1 MEGNDGKTVLVT
13 GASRGLGLQV
23 AITLSDR
30 GYRVIGTATSARGVS
45 KIAKALPGSAMAL
58 EMRIDEDESVSK
70 AFAQI
75 QETQELPCILINNA
89 GITADNLIMRMSQE
103 EWLSVINTNVNGL
116 YRVTKPL
123 IRAMMKARWGR
134 IVNISSVV
142 ARMGSP
148 GQTNYVASK
157 AAIEGFTRSLALEL
171 ASRNITANA
180 IAPGFIETDM
190 TSDLDEGQTKAILER
205 VPLGRMG
212 RPEEVAAAVRFLIS
226 EDAGYIT
233 GQTLQVNGGL
243 YNG

>member
-13 GASRGLGLQV
+13 GASRGIGLHV

-45 KIAKALPGSAMAL
+45 KIAKALPSSAMAL

-180 IAPGFIETDM
+180 IAPGFIESDM
-190 TSDLDEGQTKAILER
+190 TSDLDEGQAKAILER

>member
-23 AITLSDR
+23 AITLSDS
-30 GYRVIGTATSARGVS
+30 GYRVIGTATSERGVS

-75 QETQELPCILINNA
+75 QETRELPCILINNA

-180 IAPGFIETDM
+180 ISPGFIETDM
-190 TSDLDEGQTKAILER
+190 TSDLDEGQAKAILER

>member
-123 IRAMMKARWGR
+123 IRAMMKAHWGR

-190 TSDLDEGQTKAILER
+190 TSDLDEGQAKAILER

>member
-45 KIAKALPGSAMAL
+45 KIAKALPSSAMAL

-190 TSDLDEGQTKAILER
+190 TSGLDEGQAKAILER

>member
-1 MEGNDGKTVLVT
+1 MEEKRILIT
-13 GASRGLGLQV
+13 GASRGLGFEMALR
-23 AITLSDR
+23 LSEL
-30 GYRVIGTATSARGVS
+30 GYRVIGTATSEKGVA
-45 KIAKALPGSAMAL
+45 KIADSLPSSIALQMK
-58 EMRIDEDESVSK
+58 IDEDESVAS
-70 AFAQI
+70 AYSQI
-75 QETQELPCILINNA
+75 QESGELPCILINNA

-103 EWLSVINTNVNGL
+103 EWSSVVNTNVNGL

-123 IRAMMKARWGR
+123 VRAMMKARWGR
-134 IVNISSVV
+134 VVNISSVV

-148 GQTNYVASK
+148 GQANYVASK

-171 ASRNITANA
+171 ASRNITVNA

-190 TSDLDEGQTKAILER
+190 TSELTQDQSQAILDR

-212 RPEEVAAAVRFLIS
+212 KPEEVSAAVEFLIS
-226 EDAGYIT
+226 DAAAYIT

>member
-1 MEGNDGKTVLVT
+1 MEEKSILIT
-13 GASRGLGLQV
+13 GASRGLGFEMALR
-23 AITLSDR
+23 LSKL
-30 GYRVIGTATSARGVS
+30 GYQVIGTATSVNGVA
-45 KIAKALPGSAMAL
+45 KIADALPSSCIAL
-58 EMRIDEDESVSK
+58 QMKIDEDDSVSS
-70 AFAQI
+70 AYSQI
-75 QETQELPCILINNA
+75 QESGELPCILINNA

-103 EWLSVINTNVNGL
+103 EWSSVVNTNVNGL

-123 IRAMMKARWGR
+123 VKGMMKARWGR
-134 IVNISSVV
+134 VVNISSVV

-148 GQTNYVASK
+148 GQANYVASK

-171 ASRNITANA
+171 ASRNITVNA

-190 TSDLDEGQTKAILER
+190 TSELTQDQSQAILDR

-212 RPEEVAAAVRFLIS
+212 KPGEVAAAVEFLIS
-226 EDAGYIT
+226 DAAAYIT

>member
-13 GASRGLGLQV
+13 GASRGLGLHV
-23 AITLSDR
+23 AITLSDL
-30 GYRVIGTATSARGVS
+30 GYRVIGTATSVRGVS
-45 KIAKALPGSAMAL
+45 KIAKALPSSAMAL
-58 EMRIDEDESVSK
+58 EMRIDDDESVLK
-70 AFAQI
+70 AIAQI

-212 RPEEVAAAVRFLIS
+212 RPEEVAAAVSFLIS
-226 EDAGYIT
+226 
-233 GQTLQVNGGL
+233 
-243 YNG
+243 

>member
-1 MEGNDGKTVLVT
+1 MEEKRILIT
-13 GASRGLGLQV
+13 GASRGLGFEMALR
-23 AITLSDR
+23 LSKL
-30 GYRVIGTATSARGVS
+30 GYRVIGTATSEKGVA
-45 KIAKALPGSAMAL
+45 KIADSLPSSIALQMK
-58 EMRIDEDESVSK
+58 IDEDESVAS
-70 AFAQI
+70 AYSQI
-75 QETQELPCILINNA
+75 QESGELPCILINNA

-103 EWLSVINTNVNGL
+103 EWSSVVNTNVNGL

-123 IRAMMKARWGR
+123 VRGMMKARWGR
-134 IVNISSVV
+134 VVNISSVV

-148 GQTNYVASK
+148 GQANYVASK

-171 ASRNITANA
+171 ASRNITVNA

-190 TSDLDEGQTKAILER
+190 TSELTQDQSQAILDR

-212 RPEEVAAAVRFLIS
+212 KPEEVSAAVEFLIS
-226 EDAGYIT
+226 DAAAYIT

>member
-30 GYRVIGTATSARGVS
+30 GYRVIGTATSERGVS

-75 QETQELPCILINNA
+75 QEIQELPCILINNA

-190 TSDLDEGQTKAILER
+190 TSDLDEGQAKAILER

>member
-1 MEGNDGKTVLVT
+1 
-13 GASRGLGLQV
+13 
-23 AITLSDR
+23 
-30 GYRVIGTATSARGVS
+30 VIGTATSEKGVA
-45 KIAKALPGSAMAL
+45 KIADSLPSSIALQMK
-58 EMRIDEDESVSK
+58 IDEDESVAS
-70 AFAQI
+70 AYSQI
-75 QETQELPCILINNA
+75 QESGELPCILINNA

-103 EWLSVINTNVNGL
+103 EWSSVINTNVNGL

-123 IRAMMKARWGR
+123 VRGMMKARWGR
-134 IVNISSVV
+134 VVNISSVV

-148 GQTNYVASK
+148 GQANYVASK

-171 ASRNITANA
+171 ASRNITVNA

-190 TSDLDEGQTKAILER
+190 TSELTQDQSQAILDR

-212 RPEEVAAAVRFLIS
+212 KPEEVSAAVEFLIS
-226 EDAGYIT
+226 DAAAYIT